1 MISGSQLAREGIL
14 CSPGYN
20 LGGKCVLT
28 LNQPPQRILQLNA
41 KSEQDPE
48 TIAISIDVKTLDPVV
63 AGRAAP
69 DYYLRGRCVWGS
81 KSGQQDVTFD
91 LRHGCRM
98 TLDASHVMLEVFGV
112 STELPELASWRVHAS
127 VTYGSVSG
135 PSSLTFSPLAQSL
148 AVGAT
153 GAKIAIP
160 SYARRFACYAN
171 DPAAN
176 YHADF
181 YTTNAAGAPT
191 EMRVTGSTNMVPVDV
206 PNGLGFVDVSHT
218 GGGGAVKFRPFFE
231 LVI

>member
-48 TIAISIDVKTLDPVV
+48 TIAISIDVKTLI
-63 AGRAAP
+63 AP
-69 DYYLRGRCVWGS
+69 AVGAVHLLRGRCVWGS
-81 KSGQQDVTFD
+81 KSGQQEIVFD

-98 TLDASHVMLEVFGV
+98 TLDASHIMLEVFGL
-112 STELPELASWRVHAS
+112 SSAPSEAQWRVHAS

-135 PSSLTFSPLAQSL
+135 PSSLTFTPPPQSL

-153 GAKIAIP
+153 GAKIEIP
-160 SYARRFACYAN
+160 SYARRFACYTN

-176 YHADF
+176 YHADL
-181 YTTNAAGAPT
+181 YTSGAAGAPT
-191 EMRVTGSTNMVPVDV
+191 NMRIAGSTNMVPVEI
-206 PNGLGFVDVSHT
+206 PNGLEFVDVSHT
-218 GGGGAVKFRPFFE
+218 GGGGAVEFRPFFE